1 MLYRPTEIHQT
12 DTIHLESSQSNQYRY
27 QHGHS
32 SILLAF
38 PSESLT
44 HITCF
49 LNPSSLLALGRTNK
63 YLNNHVNDDNTWH
76 RAFVCQFLGIG
87 PEGNL
92 RNTKTLML
100 RRCENSWSK
109 EFIVRYNI
117 RRCGIYFLFFII
129 IFDPICRRWERSH
142 NSTITHTPHHSTVSG
157 MQLMPDTG
165 LLTSSIEYGIVS
177 RSLPLTGK
185 ILRGY
190 LDASGTGL
198 GNGNPNAEFTPNVSA
213 CALSSDGG
221 TAKIIWGFRNGE
233 VALMS
238 ANKAMDLGRATA
250 KLTRCKIDDEHAQAV
265 QDTIWCT
272 NNVFVTGALDGK
284 VKLWDA
290 KRVKCIWT
298 SDIKEGSLIADPCVK
313 VAATITEGVVV
324 GVMKSGV
331 IVVWTGLGT
340 LLSEDSALPVQPI
353 VPEIRISSPNGIPEP
368 SSPERNTAHDI
379 MAIYLDHSTP
389 CELVILAAYLNNTH
403 FYRLRVDL
411 QLRSA
416 VTTLFGEES
425 SGSIT
430 AIKALFSDQEG
441 ESSFVIAGDQFG
453 CIGIYDWGASPPS
466 ESSNDRPPFVRPLRK
481 FEAHE
486 DGAVTAIAW
495 NSITL
500 VSGSSRGTIKIWD
513 SLTFTLLRSFSS
525 PGVRPP
531 TGGEWDGVG
540 QIILQ
545 RELLIVS
552 VGSRVMTWR
561 AGHVGQRGKST
572 WNSKQVK
579 RLKKNGASKGFRE

>member
-1 MLYRPTEIHQT
+1 
-12 DTIHLESSQSNQYRY
+12 
-27 QHGHS
+27 
-32 SILLAF
+32 
-38 PSESLT
+38 
-44 HITCF
+44 
-49 LNPSSLLALGRTNK
+49 
-63 YLNNHVNDDNTWH
+63 
-76 RAFVCQFLGIG
+76 
-87 PEGNL
+87 
-92 RNTKTLML
+92 
-100 RRCENSWSK
+100 
-109 EFIVRYNI
+109 
-117 RRCGIYFLFFII
+117 
-129 IFDPICRRWERSH
+129 
-142 NSTITHTPHHSTVSG
+142 
-157 MQLMPDTG
+157 MQLMPETG

-213 CALSSDGG
+213 CAISSNGG
-221 TAKIIWGFRNGE
+221 TAKILWGFRNGE

-238 ANKAMDLGRATA
+238 ANKVMDLGRATA
-250 KLTRCKIDDEHAQAV
+250 KLTRCKIDDEHAKAV

-272 NNVFVTGALDGK
+272 NDTFVTGALDGK

-313 VAATITEGVVV
+313 VAATITEGVIV

-340 LLSEDSALPVQPI
+340 LLSEDSALPAQAI
-353 VPEIRISSPNGIPEP
+353 VSEIRISLPDSIPEP
-368 SSPERNTAHDI
+368 CSPERSPAHDI
-379 MAIYLDHSTP
+379 MAIHLDHSTP
-389 CELVILAAYLNNTH
+389 CELVILAVYLNNTY

-411 QLRSA
+411 RSKSTV
-416 VTTLFGEES
+416 VTPFGEES

-441 ESSFVIAGDQFG
+441 ESSFVIAGDKFG
-453 CIGIYDWGASPPS
+453 CIGIYDWDASPS
-466 ESSNDRPPFVRPLRK
+466 ESLNDKPPFVRPLRK

-513 SLTFTLLRSFSS
+513 SLTFALLRSFTS

-531 TGGEWDGVG
+531 AGGEWDGVG

-545 RELLIVS
+545 RDLLIVS
-552 VGSRVMTWR
+552 VGCRVMTWR
-561 AGHVGQRGKST
+561 AGKVGQHGQST
-572 WNSKQVK
+572 WKKHAKKS
-579 RLKKNGASKGFRE
+579 KKNGASKGFRE

>member
-1 MLYRPTEIHQT
+1 
-12 DTIHLESSQSNQYRY
+12 
-27 QHGHS
+27 
-32 SILLAF
+32 
-38 PSESLT
+38 
-44 HITCF
+44 
-49 LNPSSLLALGRTNK
+49 
-63 YLNNHVNDDNTWH
+63 
-76 RAFVCQFLGIG
+76 
-87 PEGNL
+87 
-92 RNTKTLML
+92 
-100 RRCENSWSK
+100 
-109 EFIVRYNI
+109 
-117 RRCGIYFLFFII
+117 
-129 IFDPICRRWERSH
+129 
-142 NSTITHTPHHSTVSG
+142 
-157 MQLMPDTG
+157 MQLMPETG

-213 CALSSDGG
+213 CAISSNGG
-221 TAKIIWGFRNGE
+221 TAKILWGFRNGE

-238 ANKAMDLGRATA
+238 ANKVMDLGRATA
-250 KLTRCKIDDEHAQAV
+250 KLTRCKIDDEHAKAV

-272 NNVFVTGALDGK
+272 NDTFVTGALDGK

-313 VAATITEGVVV
+313 VAATITEGVIV

-340 LLSEDSALPVQPI
+340 LLSEDSALPAQAI
-353 VPEIRISSPNGIPEP
+353 VSEIRISLPDSIPEP
-368 SSPERNTAHDI
+368 CSPERSPAHDI
-379 MAIYLDHSTP
+379 MAIHLDHSTP
-389 CELVILAAYLNNTH
+389 CELVILAVYLNNTY

-411 QLRSA
+411 RSKSTV
-416 VTTLFGEES
+416 VTPFGEES

-441 ESSFVIAGDQFG
+441 ESSFVIAGDKFG
-453 CIGIYDWGASPPS
+453 CIGIYDWDASPS
-466 ESSNDRPPFVRPLRK
+466 ESLNDKPPFVRPLRK

-513 SLTFTLLRSFSS
+513 SLTFALLRSFTS
-525 PGVRPP
+525 PGIRPP
-531 TGGEWDGVG
+531 AGGEWDGVG
-540 QIILQ
+540 HIILQ
-545 RELLIVS
+545 RDLLIVS
-552 VGSRVMTWR
+552 VGCRVMTWR
-561 AGHVGQRGKST
+561 AGKVGQYGQST
-572 WNSKQVK
+572 WKKHAKKS
-579 RLKKNGASKGFRE
+579 KKNGASKGFRE